1 MGSDFIESER
11 ESLLTDHRSAD
22 ASAQHPAPAAD
33 SRGLPIAVILAAG
46 AGRRLA
52 PMTDDRPK
60 PMVEIDG
67 TPILGPML
75 DALQDAGFRDVA
87 IVTGHRADLI
97 GAFLDRHPTEL
108 RIRRVLN
115 PDYATTNTVGSFVIA
130 SELLVDGFCLL
141 NGDLVFDPSILV
153 DVAAAGRGVH
163 LVTDLDEPLGEEE
176 MKVELDAG
184 GFIHHV
190 SKRLPTESGIGEFT
204 GISRFDA
211 IGAAHMIE
219 AARGMVADGRGNAYY
234 EDAFNLVAGSLRAR
248 VLPTTGRAWTEI
260 DDMADYERAVRVA
273 RSVGSWP
280 TRS

>member
-1 MGSDFIESER
+1 M
-11 ESLLTDHRSAD
+11 
-22 ASAQHPAPAAD
+22 
-33 SRGLPIAVILAAG
+33 ILAAG

-52 PMTDDRPK
+52 PLTDDRPK

-75 DALQDAGFRDVA
+75 DALLSAGFRDVA
-87 IVTGHRADLI
+87 IVTGHRSELI
-97 GAFLDRHPTEL
+97 DAFLDGHATEV
-108 RIRRVLN
+108 RVRRVSN
-115 PDYATTNTVGSFVIA
+115 PDYATTNTVGSFAVV

-153 DVAAAGRGVH
+153 DVAAAGSGVH
-163 LVTDLDEPLGEEE
+163 LVTDLDEPLGDEE
-176 MKVELDAG
+176 MKVQLGGD
-184 GFIHHV
+184 GFIRHV
-190 SKRLPTESGIGEFT
+190 SKRLPTESAVGEFT

-211 IGAAHMIE
+211 AGAAFMIE
-219 AARGMVADGRGNAYY
+219 AARGMVADGRGDAYY
-234 EDAFNLVAGSLRAR
+234 EDAFNLVAGSVSAR

-260 DDMADYERAVRVA
+260 DDLVDYERAVRVA

>member
-1 MGSDFIESER
+1 M
-11 ESLLTDHRSAD
+11 
-22 ASAQHPAPAAD
+22 
-33 SRGLPIAVILAAG
+33 ILAAG

-52 PMTDDRPK
+52 PLTDDRPK

-75 DALQDAGFRDVA
+75 DALHDAGFRDVA

-97 GAFLDRHPTEL
+97 DAFLDRHPTQL
-108 RIRRVLN
+108 RIRRVRN
-115 PDYATTNTVGSFVIA
+115 DAYATTNTVGSFAVA

-153 DVAAAGRGVH
+153 DVGAAGPGVH
-163 LVTDLDEPLGEEE
+163 LVTDLDEPLGDEE
-176 MKVELDAG
+176 MKVQLDG
-184 GFIHHV
+184 DGCIRHV

-211 IGAAHMIE
+211 AGAGPMID
-219 AARGMVADGRGNAYY
+219 AARRMMADGRGDAYY

-248 VLPTTGRAWTEI
+248 VLPTKGRAWTEI
-260 DDMADYERAVRVA
+260 DDMADYERAVGVA

>member
-1 MGSDFIESER
+1 MHPPGMDPAAGSDER
-11 ESLLTDHRSAD
+11 VATDG
-22 ASAQHPAPAAD
+22 
-33 SRGLPIAVILAAG
+33 RGRPIALILAAG

-52 PMTDDRPK
+52 PLTDDRPK

-75 DALQDAGFRDVA
+75 ESLHAAGFRDVA

-97 GAFLDRHPTEL
+97 DAFLDGHPTEM
-108 RIRRVLN
+108 RIRRVMN
-115 PDYATTNTVGSFVIA
+115 PDYATTNTVGSFAVA
-130 SELLVDGFCLL
+130 SGLLVDGFCLL

-153 DVAAAGRGVH
+153 DVAAAGPGVH
-163 LVTDLDEPLGEEE
+163 LVTDLDEPLGDEE
-176 MKVELDAG
+176 MKVQLDAD
-184 GFIHHV
+184 GFIRHV
-190 SKRLPTESGIGEFT
+190 SKRLPVASGMGEFT

-211 IGAAHMIE
+211 AGAAVMID
-219 AARGMVADGRGNAYY
+219 AARQMVADGQGDRYY

-248 VLPTTGRAWTEI
+248 VLSTAGRAWTEI
-260 DDMADYERAVRVA
+260 DDLADYERAVRVA